1 MAAPARPNR
10 IEKLAGRGAV
20 VSAAAVG
27 LAIFVLP
34 AAWLDAAAAASGVAV
49 LSPLAAAPPG
59 AGARVVPALGG
70 GALIALVVRSIL
82 HILFGAAGVPA
93 PRTKRDDGTPVV
105 RRADAHP
112 DAPPRRPLSAAE
124 LGGSALPSDLDTP
137 LSAMDPGAIPRV
149 PRQPV
154 RPVAPL
160 ASGERLQVFALAQPV
175 PAEPA
180 GDHQAPSIDALM
192 RRLGSGRAA
201 V

>member
-1 MAAPARPNR
+1 MAVPARPNP
-10 IEKLAGRGAV
+10 IEKLASRGAI
-20 VSAAAVG
+20 VSAAAVS
-27 LAIFVLP
+27 LAIIVLP
-34 AAWLDAAAAASGVAV
+34 AAWLDAAIDASGVAV
-49 LSPLAAAPPG
+49 LLPFAAVPPG
-59 AGARVVPALGG
+59 AGARMVPALGG

-82 HILFGAAGVPA
+82 RILVGAAGVPA
-93 PRTKRDDGTPVV
+93 PRTKRHDGTPVV

-124 LGGSALPSDLDTP
+124 LGGSALPSNLDTP

-160 ASGERLQVFALAQPV
+160 ASGERLQVFALTQPV
-175 PAEPA
+175 PVETA

-192 RRLGSGRAA
+192 RRLGGGGAT